1 MGGTGMY
8 GVQAERERR
17 ELEEKSSPG
26 HLQEINAV
34 LLVFTGIRK
43 IPRERRELKE
53 KSSPGRLQDINAVLL
68 VFTRKMTRELAR
80 LRDLARFGVFGN
92 FG

>member
-1 MGGTGMY
+1 MN

-34 LLVFTGIRK
+34 LLVFIRK
-43 IPRERRELKE
+43 MTRERRDLKE
-53 KSSPGRLQDINAVLL
+53 KSSPGRLQEIDAVLL
-68 VFTRKMTRELAR
+68 VSTRKLTRELAR
-80 LRDLARFGVFGN
+80 LSDLARFGVFGN
-92 FG
+92 SG